1 MASGSSRSGLIL
13 FAVYLLLYGGFV
25 AINAFAPNSMEL
37 TLISGLNVAIVYGF
51 ALIVGAVVLSGCPP
65 LADGCLLQDCE
76 QAGPLPECRT

>member
-25 AINAFAPNSMEL
+25 AINAFAPDSMEL

-51 ALIVGAVVLSGCPP
+51 ALIVGAVVLSALYG
-65 LADGCLLQDCE
+65 LLCGDLSRSSEDQE
-76 QAGPLPECRT
+76 PQA